1 MIDLTTDWVGLRL
14 VSPLLVGA
22 SPLTDDVEALRV
34 CVEGGAG
41 AIIMRSLFEEQ
52 IVAEQLGAHRWID
65 VNVDMNAEA
74 RTFLPDSD
82 VFGLGSGPYVG
93 LLRQLRERIPVPVIA
108 SLNGTT
114 PGGWIDLGRDLEQAG
129 AAALELNLY
138 EVATDL
144 SETAA
149 DVEARQLSVVRS
161 VVKSV
166 QVPVIVKLSPFYS
179 SLPGFARQLEQ
190 AGVRAIVMFN
200 RFYQPDI
207 DLEALDVSRD
217 VRLST
222 NAELPLRLH
231 ACALLSGRTSLQL
244 GVSGGV
250 HTGDDAAKAI
260 LSGAHSMQVVSALLE
275 QGPHRLQGIHQEL
288 QRRLSSLGYTSLAQ
302 ARGILSLNRAPEPHA
317 WERLNYARLLKG
329 WEPRQSSRSLR

>member
-14 VSPLLVGA
+14 TSPLLVGS
-22 SPLTDDVEALRV
+22 SPFTDDVEALQI
-34 CVEGGAG
+34 CVQGGAG
-41 AIIMRSLFEEQ
+41 AIVMRSLFEEQ

-65 VNVDMNAEA
+65 ANVDMNAEA
-74 RTFLPDSD
+74 RTFLPDSE
-82 VFGLGSGPYVG
+82 VFGLGSGPYVTR
-93 LLRQLRERIPVPVIA
+93 LRQLRERLSVPVIA

-138 EVATDL
+138 EVATNL
-144 SETAA
+144 AETAA

-161 VVKSV
+161 VVEV
-166 QVPVIVKLSPFYS
+166 VRIPVIVKLSPFYA
-179 SLPGFARQLEQ
+179 SLPGFTRQLEQ
-190 AGVRAIVMFN
+190 AGARAIVVFN

-207 DLEALDVSRD
+207 DLDALDVSREI
-217 VRLST
+217 RLST

-231 ACALLSGRTSLQL
+231 ACALLSGRTALQL

-250 HTGDDAAKAI
+250 HSGDDAAKAL
-260 LSGAHSMQVVSALLE
+260 LSGAHCVQIVSALLE

-288 QRRLSSLGYTSLAQ
+288 DRRLSSLGYTSLAQ
-302 ARGILSLNRAPEPHA
+302 ARGILSLKRAPDPHA
-317 WERLNYARLLKG
+317 WERLNYARLLKS
-329 WEPRQSSRSLR
+329 WAPRQSSRSLR